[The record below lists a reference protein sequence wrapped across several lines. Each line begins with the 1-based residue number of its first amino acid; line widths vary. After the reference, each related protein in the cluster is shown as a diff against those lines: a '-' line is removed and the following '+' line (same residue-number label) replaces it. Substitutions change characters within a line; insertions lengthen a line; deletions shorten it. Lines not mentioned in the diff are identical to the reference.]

1 MQLSLLDQVTFLFLV
16 LLSLWLGWSGLTRAK
31 LEQLMRRARS
41 MLMSLFM
48 LRQLPPGE
56 ALT

>member
-16 LLSLWLGWSGLTRAK
+16 LLSLWLGWSGLSPAK

>member
-16 LLSLWLGWSGLTRAK
+16 LLSLWLGWSGLSRAK